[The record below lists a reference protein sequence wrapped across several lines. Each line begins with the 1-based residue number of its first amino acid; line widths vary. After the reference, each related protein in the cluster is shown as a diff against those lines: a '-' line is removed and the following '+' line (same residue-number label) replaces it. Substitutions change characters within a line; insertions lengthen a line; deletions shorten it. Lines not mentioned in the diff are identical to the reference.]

1 MKLFFFGLV
10 LCFAHLHSTA
20 KTVVGIVTYVG
31 DGDTV
36 WVQVERNAKPIQLRL
51 TGLDAPEICQ
61 AWGPQA
67 RDALKAKLFKQTVS
81 ITTNA
86 RDEYARAIGSI
97 ELKGED
103 VGAWLVK
110 NGHAWSYAYKRR
122 PAPYANEL
130 AAAQN
135 ARRGLWAQ
143 AGAQEPRVFRKSHG
157 RCTQGKRGEQGN

>member
-1 MKLFFFGLV
+1 MKLLFGLL
-10 LCFAHLHSTA
+10 LCFAHLHGIA

-36 WVQVERNAKPIQLRL
+36 WIEVERNAKPIKLRL
-51 TGLDAPEICQ
+51 AGLDAPEICQ

-67 RDALKAKLFKQTVS
+67 RDALRVKLLKQTVS
-81 ITTNA
+81 IDTKA
-86 RDEYARAIGSI
+86 KDDYARAIGSMA
-97 ELKGED
+97 LNGED

-110 NGHAWSYAYKRR
+110 SGHAWSYAYKRR

-135 ARRGLWAQ
+135 ARRGLWSQ
-143 AGAQEPRVFRKSHG
+143 AGAQESRLFRKSHG
-157 RCTQGKRGEQGN
+157 SCKRGE